1 MRLPKGRIFFCLFSD
16 FSLHFLSLYK
26 YNSIMLSVV
35 ETSPIL
41 PADKIKFA
49 FYYTKYRFVLIYSM
63 SNIRDPSITLG
74 MTQAQA

>member
-1 MRLPKGRIFFCLFSD
+1 
-16 FSLHFLSLYK
+16 
-26 YNSIMLSVV
+26 MLSVV